1 MSSKNIQVSM
11 KYDKDILSPKI
22 GKKTKK
28 SIDLEY
34 NCNHEQIK
42 KKNLSGWSNLVM
54 TISIK

>member
-1 MSSKNIQVSM
+1 M
-11 KYDKDILSPKI
+11 KYDKNILSPKI

-42 KKNLSGWSNLVM
+42 KKNLSG
-54 TISIK
+54 